1 MIFKL
6 LSWQPFTELYE
17 INALV
22 RTDRDIKELI

>member
-22 RTDRDIKELI
+22 RTGRDIKELI